1 MRTARDP
8 GVGFDDAG
16 RRSALRQMRRRA
28 TGLLV
33 FMAALFSVVT
43 LVDGEDGAM
52 GYLKAAVEGS
62 LVGGLADWF
71 AVTALFRHP
80 LGLPIPHTAVIAE
93 RKDQFGQAIGA
104 FVQENFL
111 HPAVIAER
119 IRSSQAVPRTGA
131 WLADRGHA
139 EEVSRHL
146 SDLAVRLTNA
156 VREEDM
162 EGVLGRVIARKA
174 ETLPLAPLAGRALRV
189 MTADGR
195 HQELFETILRAL
207 VRVLEENRDS
217 LRARFTDKAPWW
229 LPDRLDRSIFDRLF
243 DGLMGQL
250 TAANEEPDHDLR
262 RQFNEWVTALAERL
276 ETSPELRERGERIT
290 RELLAHPELRGWSA
304 SLWADLKAALRS
316 QAADPG
322 SELRRRLV
330 DGLMAAGSRLAQD
343 QELARRAEHLV
354 ESRLQ
359 QVAAHFNDEAAGLVT
374 GTIARWDAGETSAK
388 LELLLGRDL
397 QFIRINGTVVGGM
410 AGLAIHALGQAI
422 P

>member
-1 MRTARDP
+1 MPARAP
-8 GVGFDDAG
+8 AAGFDDG
-16 RRSALRQMRRRA
+16 GRSAALRRMRRRA

-33 FMAALFSVVT
+33 FMAVVFAVVT
-43 LVDGEDGAM
+43 LVGGEDGVI

-80 LGLPIPHTAVIAE
+80 LGLPIPHTAVIAQ

-119 IRSSQAVPRTGA
+119 IRTSRAVPRTGG

-139 EEVSRHL
+139 EDVSRHL

-156 VREEDM
+156 VRDEDM
-162 EGVLGRVIARKA
+162 EGVLGPAIARKA

-189 MTADGR
+189 ITADGR
-195 HQELFETILRAL
+195 HKELFETILRAL
-207 VRVLEENRDS
+207 ERVLAENRDS
-217 LRARFTDKAPWW
+217 LQVRFTEKAPWW
-229 LPDRLDRSIFDRLF
+229 LPDRLDQHIFDRLF
-243 DGLMGQL
+243 DGVLGQL
-250 TAANEEPDHDLR
+250 AAANDQPDHELR
-262 RQFNEWVTALAERL
+262 RQFDEWVTTLADRL
-276 ETSPELRERGERIT
+276 ETSPELRERGERVT

-330 DGLMAAGSRLAQD
+330 DGLMAAGSRLAEDQD
-343 QELARRAEHLV
+343 LARRAEHLV

-359 QVAAHFNDEAAGLVT
+359 LVAAHFNDEAAGLVS